1 MIIVTTKRGLKLLL
15 ARRLKMTTQRQVIL
29 EELAKVTSHPTAGE
43 LYDQVRK
50 RLPHI
55 SLGTVYRNLEIMADS
70 GMIQKLETAGTQKR
84 FDAVVKNHYH
94 VRCMG
99 CDRVDDVEGDT
110 LPDVEEAIRG
120 FSDYTI
126 LGHRL
131 EFVGMCPECR
141 SGHHESDGDG
151 PNIVKAVRLSD

>member
-1 MIIVTTKRGLKLLL
+1 VSNP
-15 ARRLKMTTQRQVIL
+15 RRLKMTTQRQVIL

-43 LYDQVRK
+43 LYDQLRK

-84 FDAVVKNHYH
+84 FDAVVANHYH
-94 VRCMG
+94 VRCMV
-99 CDRVDDVEGDT
+99 CDRVDDVGGET
-110 LPDVEEAIRG
+110 LRGLEEKIRG
-120 FSDYTI
+120 LSDYII

-131 EFVGMCPECR
+131 EFVGMCPGCSSAR
-141 SGHHESDGDG
+141 QLKNGNGV
-151 PNIVKAVRLSD
+151 NQLVAVRETD